1 MAEENENSGTPQTV
15 QSTSSVTSREADG
28 RLLDIVSGQL
38 LTVARTL
45 SHFTLWFV
53 IVGLLCVGGTGFSVY
68 KMYEVSKVNEQ
79 TKKQIWELKKALS
92 LQFSDERSR
101 GKSQTEMP

>member
-28 RLLDIVSGQL
+28 RLIDIVSGQL
-38 LTVARTL
+38 LTVARAL
-45 SHFTLWFV
+45 NRFTVWIIIAGLFNT
-53 IVGLLCVGGTGFSVY
+53 VGVGFCAY